1 MTEAARPGRPDLSVL
16 VASYN
21 TRDLLLD
28 CLASLEKN
36 GGGLDVETV
45 VVDNASADGTPEAVA
60 ARFPKVALLRNGV
73 NEGFAKAN
81 NRALALARG
90 RFVLLLNP
98 DTLVPPD
105 VLLPM
110 VRLMEANPEVGVAGC
125 RVDRPDG
132 GLDAACKRSFP
143 TPWSALGRFLG
154 LDRRFP
160 RLFGAYRRAADDPR
174 GRYEV
179 DAVVG
184 AFMLVRRETID
195 EVGGLDE
202 SFFMFGEDLDW
213 CYRVKEKDWRVW
225 YVGDRGVVHHK
236 GAATRQEPQRMNW
249 HFHRAMVL
257 FHRKHL
263 VDRYP
268 FFVNWLVYLG
278 ITLRYAA
285 KSLAAAAGPRPRRA
299 ALSAGDVARL
309 RTSYGLEL
317 EHQSAAGGGGAGV
330 ADRASEAAPARP
342 SAPPR

>member
-1 MTEAARPGRPDLSVL
+1 MNAPLDDARPDLSVL

-28 CLASLEKN
+28 CLASLERN
-36 GGGLDVETV
+36 TGALRVQTI
-45 VVDNASADGTPEAVA
+45 VVDNASVDGSPEAVT
-60 ARFPKVALLRNGV
+60 ARFPQVALVRNPV

-81 NRALALARG
+81 NRALAAARG

-105 VLLPM
+105 VLEPM
-110 VRLMEANPEVGVAGC
+110 VRLMEENPGVGVAGC

-132 GLDAACKRSFP
+132 ALDAACKRSFP
-143 TPWSALGRFLG
+143 TPWSALGRFLA
-154 LDRRFP
+154 LDRWFP
-160 RLFGAYRRAADDPR
+160 RAFGGYRRAADDPR
-174 GRYEV
+174 GRYDV

-184 AFMLVRRETID
+184 AFMLVRRETVD

-213 CYRVKEKDWRVW
+213 CYRVKAKDWRVW

-236 GAATRQEPQRMNW
+236 GASTRQDPQRMNW
-249 HFHRAMVL
+249 HFHRSMVL

-278 ITLRYAA
+278 ISLRYAA
-285 KSLAAAAGPRPRRA
+285 KSLAAAAGPRARRA

-309 RTSYGLEL
+309 KTRYGLEL
-317 EHQSAAGGGGAGV
+317 EHQSGERG
-330 ADRASEAAPARP
+330 SEQ
-342 SAPPR
+342 